1 MKDFDAL
8 REQRLREREARF
20 SEQGKD
26 RSFLLGGEVFEYRLI
41 FPFEAAD
48 AIFSVTGDTG
58 LNMLSDRIKVALPT
72 IIEPG
77 EGGEALRRLQKVM
90 KSEMIELADLRDVVF
105 WIMEEH
111 AERPTPA
118 PTSSGDGR
126 ESESTGQSSTDTS
139 SSVQAEPAASVS

>member
-8 REQRLREREARF
+8 RDQRLREREARHA
-20 SEQGKD
+20 EEGRD
-26 RSFLLGGEVFEYRLI
+26 RSFLLGGEVFEYRLV

-48 AIFSVTGDTG
+48 AIFSVTGETG
-58 LNMLSDRIKVALPT
+58 TGMLSDRIKRALPT
-72 IIEPG
+72 VIEPG
-77 EGGEALRRLQKVM
+77 EAGESLRRLQRVM
-90 KSEMIELADLRDVVF
+90 KNDMIELVDLRDVMF

-126 ESESTGQSSTDTS
+126 ESTGESSTDTS
-139 SSVQAEPAASVS
+139 SSAPAEPAVSAV